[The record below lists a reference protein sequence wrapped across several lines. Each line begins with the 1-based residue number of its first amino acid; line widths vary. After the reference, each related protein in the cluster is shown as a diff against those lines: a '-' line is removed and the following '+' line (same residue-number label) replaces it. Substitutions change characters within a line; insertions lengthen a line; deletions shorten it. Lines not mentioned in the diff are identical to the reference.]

1 MNQHL
6 NNIVSSQENIMSI
19 LENLTETLSL
29 ENNHLDCPV
38 YTNTSSEWID
48 SFNFWVSGVMSTCI
62 AIPGLIG
69 KYLEKIISF
78 QHHSITK
85 VCLKK

>member
-6 NNIVSSQENIMSI
+6 NRTVFSQENIMSI
-19 LENLTETLSL
+19 LENSTETLSL
-29 ENNHLDCPV
+29 ENDHLDCPV

-69 KYLEKIISF
+69 KYLFSISSFRFNII
-78 QHHSITK
+78 Q
-85 VCLKK
+85 

>member
-6 NNIVSSQENIMSI
+6 NSTLFSQENIMSI
-19 LENLTETLSL
+19 LENSTETVTTILSL
-29 ENNHLDCPV
+29 ENDHLDCPV

-48 SFNFWVSGVMSTCI
+48 SFNFWVSGVMSTCV

-69 KYLEKIISF
+69 KYSVKVHLISI
-78 QHHSITK
+78 SINN
-85 VCLKK
+85 